1 MYTAVIVCVCVCAR
15 SELEQNN
22 AVSRV
27 EGEGGDEQK
36 TKKKR
41 ENHLRLEDLEA
52 PTCSPP
58 DSDTGGHSV
67 DGYVCVCH
75 SVCVLFFIV
84 APVEVTSL
92 ALPA

>member
-1 MYTAVIVCVCVCAR
+1 MCVCAR

-36 TKKKR
+36 KMKKR

-58 DSDTGGHSV
+58 DSDTSV

-75 SVCVLFFIV
+75 SVCVVFFIV
-84 APVEVTSL
+84 APVKVTSL